1 MGKEKTWDSGGSMQF
16 LHGLLRTDLYK
27 RSQGRITRQVTC
39 IVIWVLFALAAWRLW
54 SIVPAAQPA
63 LKYAVPAVLLVA
75 GLWIGYRAVNDP
87 TFADFLIA
95 VEAEM
100 NKVSWPSRTEL
111 VRASIVVIVMI
122 FGLTIVLYAYDVILT
137 FIFIQLGITI

>member
-111 VRASIVVIVMI
+111 VRAPIVVIVMI